1 MLSTFLQEYVQAA
14 YGRSDYYGLF
24 YGGGGRL
31 LACQVVGL
39 LTIAAWV
46 IANMMLFFTTFKVG
60 PVSGDLPPIITNN
73 KE

>member
-1 MLSTFLQEYVQAA
+1 MQAA

-46 IANMMLFFTTFKVG
+46 TANMTLFFTTFKVS
-60 PVSGDLPPIITNN
+60 VAWVIANMTLLFVDQTSRDLFV
-73 KE
+73 